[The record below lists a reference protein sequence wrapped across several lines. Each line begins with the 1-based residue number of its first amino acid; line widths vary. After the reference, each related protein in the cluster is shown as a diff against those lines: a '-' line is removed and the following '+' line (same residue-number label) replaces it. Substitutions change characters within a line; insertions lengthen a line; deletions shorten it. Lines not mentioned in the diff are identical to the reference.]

1 MIPEL
6 ARAVLRASS
15 WNGVRLSLPGI
26 MAILLVAPAFAEVA
40 RSGSLLPGANSKDP
54 IQIEATKLD
63 YFDREHKLVYTGNVV
78 AIQGPSKLT
87 ASTLIIFLDSK
98 DKEPVGTPGIPS
110 ASSEVRRMEAEG
122 PVTMSSKDQVGTG
135 DRGIFEKTE
144 NKVYLIGN
152 VTLSEGSN
160 VTVGDK
166 LVYDLNTNRAVV
178 TGKVKSIFLPKDA
191 RTPAPR
197 R

>member
-1 MIPEL
+1 MNIPGL
-6 ARAVLRASS
+6 VRTVRAASARRCIRLCRA
-15 WNGVRLSLPGI
+15 GI
-26 MAILLVAPAFAEVA
+26 ATTLLVAPAFAETP

-63 YFDREHKLVYTGNVV
+63 YFDHEHKLIYTGNVV
-78 AIQGPSKLT
+78 ATQGPSKLK
-87 ASTLIIFLDSK
+87 ASTLIIFLESK
-98 DKEPVGTPGIPS
+98 GSVETPGIPP

-122 PVTMSSKDQVGTG
+122 SVTLSSKDQIGTG
-135 DRGIFEKTE
+135 DRGIFEKAE

-152 VTLSEGSN
+152 VTLSEGPN

-178 TGKVKSIFLPKDA
+178 TGRVKSMFLPKDTKA
-191 RTPAPR
+191 AAPR